1 MKIVEVTNKTL
12 AQEFIEVNVL
22 INKANSNYIR
32 PLDNEINE
40 IFDIEKNRNFKYGK
54 AIRWILKNDTN
65 ELIGRIAAF
74 TNSKYINY
82 GTNFTVGGCGFFDC
96 INEQDAANLLFDT
109 AKNWLIEQGMEAM
122 DGPINFGD
130 RDKWWGLLVDGFNR
144 EPIYGMPFNPEFY
157 QQLFENYGFQNY
169 YNQFWYN
176 RNPKDSLSEKMAE
189 RHARFEKKPD
199 YSCKHFKKSELE
211 KFANDFVTV
220 YNGAWAQHGE
230 AKEITHSQVVNIL
243 KKMKPIMDEKLIW
256 FAYYKNEPIAMW
268 INMPDLNQYFKHFKG
283 KFGWLQKLQLLWLQ
297 KMNKTTKFMGH
308 SFGVIPKYQA
318 LGIDSYLIFE
328 GSKQFRTSTTYE
340 EVELGWAG
348 DWNPRMVNIYKGI
361 GGKQSRRLV
370 TYRYIFNDKYPFER
384 HPEMNYKS

>member
-22 INKANSNYIR
+22 MNKANSNYIR

-82 GTNFTVGGCGFFDC
+82 GTTFTVGGCGFFDC

-169 YNQFWYN
+169 YNQF
-176 RNPKDSLSEKMAE
+176 
-189 RHARFEKKPD
+189 
-199 YSCKHFKKSELE
+199 
-211 KFANDFVTV
+211 
-220 YNGAWAQHGE
+220 
-230 AKEITHSQVVNIL
+230 
-243 KKMKPIMDEKLIW
+243 
-256 FAYYKNEPIAMW
+256 
-268 INMPDLNQYFKHFKG
+268 
-283 KFGWLQKLQLLWLQ
+283 
-297 KMNKTTKFMGH
+297 
-308 SFGVIPKYQA
+308 
-318 LGIDSYLIFE
+318 
-328 GSKQFRTSTTYE
+328 
-340 EVELGWAG
+340 
-348 DWNPRMVNIYKGI
+348 
-361 GGKQSRRLV
+361 
-370 TYRYIFNDKYPFER
+370 
-384 HPEMNYKS
+384 